1 MAIVAA
7 PKTALSYGAGILY
20 WAPPG
25 AAAPSTFA
33 TVVASGSG
41 SAFSGDWTANGW
53 FALGV
58 TTEGHTLNVEFNF
71 DAVEAAEYD
80 DPLINVM
87 TGRTITCEAEIMQ
100 VHLTNF
106 RRIFNA
112 PSSNLT
118 TSGSGS
124 TLRTAFTL
132 PRANTVAYCQLGWES
147 SASDERWWSMQA
159 RNTGSVGI
167 QRRKGA
173 DNATLPVT
181 FTFEP
186 DASGEPVYFDSAGTL
201 RG

>member
-1 MAIVAA
+1 MANVAV
-7 PKTALSYGAGILY
+7 PKTALSYGAGVMY
-20 WAPPG
+20 WSPPG
-25 AAAPSTFA
+25 VSAPSTFA
-33 TVVASGSG
+33 GVTGSVFT
-41 SAFSGDWTANGW
+41 SDWVSNGW

-80 DPLINVM
+80 DPLLNVL
-87 TGRTITCEAEIMQ
+87 TGRTVSVEAEFQQI
-100 VHLTNF
+100 HLTNY
-106 RRIFNA
+106 RRMFNA
-112 PSSNLT
+112 PSSNLVT
-118 TSGSGS
+118 TGSGT

-132 PRANTVAYCQLGWES
+132 PRSNTIVRCQVGWES
-147 SASDERWWSMQA
+147 AANDERWWAMQA
-159 RNTGSVGI
+159 VNTGSVGI
-167 QRRKGA
+167 QRKKGA

>member
-1 MAIVAA
+1 MSPISAITV
-7 PKTALSYGAGILY
+7 PKTALAYGAGTIY

-25 AAAPSTFA
+25 TAAPSTFA
-33 TVVASGSG
+33 TIVNSVFTA
-41 SAFSGDWTANGW
+41 DWTANGW

-58 TTEGHTLNVEFNF
+58 TSEGHTLNIEFSF

-80 DPLINVM
+80 DPLLNVM
-87 TGRTITCEAEIMQ
+87 TGRTITCEAEFMQ
-100 VHLTNF
+100 IHLTNF
-106 RRIFNA
+106 RRMFNA
-112 PSSNLT
+112 PTSRLIVTSSGT
-118 TSGSGS
+118 TQRNA
-124 TLRTAFTL
+124 LTL
-132 PRANTVAYCQLGWES
+132 PKSSEVAASQIGWE
-147 SASDERWWSMQA
+147 AAANDERWWAMQA

-181 FTFEP
+181 FTMEP

>member
-1 MAIVAA
+1 MALVAA
-7 PKTALSYGAGILY
+7 PKTALSYGAGIIF
-20 WAPPG
+20 WSPPG
-25 AAAPSTFA
+25 TAAPSTFA
-33 TVVASGSG
+33 GVTNSVFTA
-41 SAFSGDWTANGW
+41 DWTANGW

-71 DAVEAAEYD
+71 DGVEAAEYD
-80 DPLINVM
+80 DPLLNVM
-87 TGRTITCEAEIMQ
+87 TGRTITVEAEIMQ

-106 RRIFNA
+106 RRLFNA
-112 PSSNLT
+112 PSTNLT
-118 TSGSGS
+118 TSGAGT

-132 PRANTVAYCQLGWES
+132 PRSNTITRCQLGWES
-147 SASDERWWSMQA
+147 SASDERWWAMQA
-159 RNTGSVGI
+159 VNTGSVGI

-186 DASGEPVYFDSAGTL
+186 DASGEPVYFDSAGVL